1 MSGREASPSAKRH
14 ARRPDV
20 LGWLGLAAGLLLL
33 AAPWVLPLVVESFWV
48 DILAEILVWSLFAA
62 SVNLLFGYTGLLSF
76 GQALFFGVGAY
87 GLALGIDRLGLPF
100 WPAFLLGTAVATL
113 AAALT
118 GVFAVRL
125 TWHYFAIITVVFSL
139 IVYFTAVGWKDLTG
153 GDDGLPFDP
162 PPVFAAGGLELSLLD
177 HTFQYYFILAVV
189 GLCFLLLRTVL
200 RSPLGYAI
208 VAVRENATR
217 ASLVGLSPYKVR
229 YVSFVLAG
237 LLAGVSGVLFALYA
251 RYASAHYLFW
261 TVSGEGVVWTIVG
274 GAGTLLGPA
283 LGTALLIVL
292 REELSVYWE
301 HYLLVVGAI
310 VIVFASVAPE
320 GLMGLLTRWLG
331 RSPAARAEAEPARGR
346 AAAAAGRH
354 EPPGTGVPGGG
365 REPGTRPLPGS
376 PGGLPPGVAAEGVPE
391 APRGGPAGS
400 PPPVGRSLPGERRG
414 GRASDLRSPRPAREV
429 EPR

>member
-1 MSGREASPSAKRH
+1 MKLR
-14 ARRPDV
+14 RRPDV
-20 LGWLGLAAGLLLL
+20 LEWTGVAAAAFLL
-33 AAPWVLPLVVESFWV
+33 AAPWLLPRVVEPFWV
-48 DILAEILVWSLFAA
+48 DVLTEILIWSLFAA

-76 GQALFFGVGAY
+76 GQALFFGLGAY
-87 GLALGIDRLGLPF
+87 GLALGIERLGLPF

-139 IVYFTAVGWKDLTG
+139 IVYFTAVGWKELTG
-153 GDDGLPFDP
+153 GDDGLPFEP
-162 PPVFAAGGLELSLLD
+162 PPVFARGGLEVSLLD
-177 HTFQYYFILAVV
+177 HTVQYYFVLAAV
-189 GLCFLLLRTVL
+189 GLCFFLLRTVL
-200 RSPLGYAI
+200 HSPLGYAI

-217 ASLVGLSPYKVR
+217 ASLVGLSPYRIR
-229 YVSFVLAG
+229 YIAFVLAG
-237 LLAGVSGVLFALYA
+237 LLAGVAGVLFALFA

-310 VIVFASVAPE
+310 VILFASMAPE
-320 GLMGLLTRWLG
+320 GLMGLLSRWRG
-331 RSPAARAEAEPARGR
+331 RSPAARIEAGAARGR
-346 AAAAAGRH
+346 APAAAGRCGSP
-354 EPPGTGVPGGG
+354 ETGPSA
-365 REPGTRPLPGS
+365 EPGTSRGDPADSPPLQRNARPRAAGGAAPGTE
-376 PGGLPPGVAAEGVPE
+376 PAGPAPE
-391 APRGGPAGS
+391 AGPR
-400 PPPVGRSLPGERRG
+400 
-414 GRASDLRSPRPAREV
+414 
-429 EPR
+429 